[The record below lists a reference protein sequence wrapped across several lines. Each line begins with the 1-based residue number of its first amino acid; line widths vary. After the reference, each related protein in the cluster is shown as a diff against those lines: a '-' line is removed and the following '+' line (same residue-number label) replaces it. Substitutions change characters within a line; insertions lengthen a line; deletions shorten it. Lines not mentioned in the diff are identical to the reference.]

1 MGVCRM
7 DGSEQPAIKGV
18 EEMVG
23 RFSRELIPQLDRW
36 TRRLVA
42 EPESLEELER
52 EIHASFSRGADM
64 VCIGLIAA
72 LMAEPEFERQAERSR
87 DQFDTPLE
95 KGRQR
100 TVRVRLLGGLL
111 VWITSLYCPPK
122 RRGSREDDEA
132 RAGVHV
138 ELAQF
143 GFGKGVSPG
152 LQSRVARKVALCPSI
167 RLAHQELQRES
178 VDLNVK
184 AVRRIAYQ
192 CGESLL
198 QLRRHQLLQWRSGEL
213 APGDELAGKRVSVQI
228 DGGRTKIRGKAK
240 EKAAR
245 REPLDADGLPVEDCP
260 GRSKRGSRRG
270 YETDWREPKLV
281 TIFVHDETGKMAKQ
295 SKATIDGTLLGPDAI
310 AEITAMHLHRL
321 GAAKAQRISFVA
333 DGAPWIWDRI
343 DRIVEL
349 ASLQEVP
356 RTEILD
362 CCHAVHHVS
371 LALSSLGLSSEER
384 LPLYRQHRTLLRNG
398 QWRRVVEELS
408 ELEAP
413 DGPRNAKLATEIAYL
428 RKHGEAGRLSYRR
441 YRQQGLPIGSGA
453 IESTIRRVVN
463 MRLKSNA
470 TFWRSENAEAM
481 LQIRAQ
487 VVTDRWDDRM
497 VEVSTFRRQHVG
509 TEWHWPPKRMSCKAE
524 DSVSTAT

>member
-1 MGVCRM
+1 MGVWRM
-7 DGSEQPAIKGV
+7 GGSKQPAIKGV

-23 RFSRELIPQLDRW
+23 RFSRELIPQLDQW
-36 TRRLVA
+36 TRRLA
-42 EPESLEELER
+42 AAPESLEELER
-52 EIHASFSRGADM
+52 EIHATFSQGADM
-64 VCIGLIAA
+64 VCVGLMAA
-72 LMAEPEFERQAERSR
+72 MMAEPEFEKQADRSR
-87 DQFDTPLE
+87 REFDTPLE

-100 TVRVRLLGGLL
+100 TVRIRMLGGLM
-111 VWITSLYCPPK
+111 VWVTSLYCPPK
-122 RRGSREDDEA
+122 KVGSRKDDES

-143 GFGKGVSPG
+143 GFGKGVTPG

-184 AVRRIAYQ
+184 SVRRIAYQ
-192 CGESLL
+192 CGENLL
-198 QLRRHQLLQWRSGEL
+198 QLRRHQLMQWRSGEL
-213 APGDELAGKRVSVQI
+213 AAGDELAGKRVSVQI
-228 DGGRTKIRGKAK
+228 DGGRTKIRGKTK

-245 REPLDADGLPVEDCP
+245 QEPLDADGLPVKDCP
-260 GRSKRGSRRG
+260 GRSKRGGRQG

-295 SKATIDGTLLGPDAI
+295 SRATIDGTLLGPDAI

-321 GAAKAQRISFVA
+321 GAAKAKCISFIA

-343 DRIVEL
+343 DRIVES
-349 ASLQEVP
+349 ASLTKVP
-356 RTEILD
+356 RTDILD
-362 CCHAVHHVS
+362 CCHAVHHIS
-371 LALSSLGLSSEER
+371 LALTSLGLSTAER

-408 ELEAP
+408 DLQEP
-413 DGPRNAKLATEIAYL
+413 DQPRNEQLATEIAYL
-428 RKHGEAGRLSYRR
+428 KKHGEAGRMSYRR
-441 YRQQGLPIGSGA
+441 CRQQGLPIGSGA

-470 TFWRSENAEAM
+470 TFWHSENAEAM
-481 LQIRAQ
+481 LQIRAH
-487 VVTDRWDDRM
+487 VVTDRWDDRIA
-497 VEVSTFRRQHVG
+497 EVTTFRRHHVSAD
-509 TEWHWPPKRMSCKAE
+509 WRWPPQPMSCKSE
-524 DSVSTAT
+524 DSYSTAT